1 MPGANQKPRGE
12 VMQVLEGLKQ
22 SIIEGDESKAAQ
34 FADRAVVE
42 GIDAKTVLDEALI
55 AGMNVVGERFRS
67 HDIFLPE
74 VLLAAK
80 AMYAALAKI
89 RPLFVKGEM
98 PLLGRVVIGSVQGD
112 LHDIG
117 KNLVGI
123 MLEGA
128 GFEVI
133 DLGTDV
139 APERFVDE
147 AVAHGA
153 GVIGMSALLTTTM
166 PGMGRVITILKER
179 GLIGKIKVI
188 IGGAPVNEE
197 FCREI
202 GADAYC
208 FDAANSVA
216 TVKKLLQIA
225 H

>member
-1 MPGANQKPRGE
+1 ME
-12 VMQVLEGLKQ
+12 VLEFLKQ
-22 SIIEGDESKAAQ
+22 SIIDGDEEKAAQ
-34 FADRAVVE
+34 YAKDAIAAKLE
-42 GIDAKTVLDEALI
+42 AKTILDEALI
-55 AGMNVVGERFRS
+55 AGMNVVGERFRA
-67 HDIFLPE
+67 HEIFLPD
-74 VLLAAK
+74 VLLSAK

-89 RPLFVKGEM
+89 RPLFLQEKM
-98 PLLGRVVIGSVQGD
+98 PSLGKVVIGSVQGD

-139 APERFVDE
+139 APEQFVDE
-147 AVAHGA
+147 AVKNNAQI
-153 GVIGMSALLTTTM
+153 IGMSALLTTTM
-166 PGMGRVITILKER
+166 PGMGKVVNLLKER
-179 GLIGKIKVI
+179 NLLGKIKVI

-197 FCREI
+197 FCKEI

-216 TVKKLLQIA
+216 TVKKLLGLA
-225 H
+225 HREG

>member
-1 MPGANQKPRGE
+1 ME
-12 VMQVLEGLKQ
+12 LLKKI
-22 SIIEGDESKAAQ
+22 SDSLMEGDAESVGALTAEALSAG
-34 FADRAVVE
+34 ADARAV
-42 GIDAKTVLDEALI
+42 LDGGLI
-55 AGMNVVGERFRS
+55 AGMNVIGERFRK
-67 HDIFLPE
+67 HEIFLPD

-80 AMYAALAKI
+80 AMYTGLGKLKPLLAKGG
-89 RPLFVKGEM
+89 VSAQGK
-98 PLLGRVVIGSVQGD
+98 VVIGSVKGD

-147 AVAHGA
+147 AVSRGA

-166 PGMGRVITILKER
+166 PVMRDVTALLKER
-179 GLIGKIKVI
+179 GLLGKIRVV
-188 IGGAPVNEE
+188 IGGAPVSDAY
-197 FCREI
+197 CREI

-208 FDAANSVA
+208 FDAANSVE
-216 TVKKLLQIA
+216 TVKKLLGK
-225 H
+225 

>member
-1 MPGANQKPRGE
+1 MEIFEA
-12 VMQVLEGLKQ
+12 LKQ
-22 SIIEGDESKAAQ
+22 SIIDGNEEKAGQLTAE
-34 FADRAVVE
+34 AVAA
-42 GIDAKTVLDEALI
+42 GADAKTILDEALI
-55 AGMNVVGERFRS
+55 SGMNIVGERFRT
-67 HDIFLPE
+67 HEIFLPD

-80 AMYAALAKI
+80 AMYAALARI
-89 RPLFVKGEM
+89 RPLFLKGKM
-98 PLLGRVVIGSVQGD
+98 PSLGKVVIGSVKGD

-139 APERFVDE
+139 APEKFVDE
-147 AVAHGA
+147 AVKNDAQ
-153 GVIGMSALLTTTM
+153 VIGLSALLTTTM
-166 PGMGRVITILKER
+166 PAMGKVVNILKER
-179 GLIGKIKVI
+179 GLLGKIKVI
-188 IGGAPVNEE
+188 IGGAPVNDE

-216 TVKKLLQIA
+216 TVKKLL
-225 H
+225 HYNV